1 MISARSVLAAGVAST
16 ALMAAASAVAQD
28 DEAAR
33 ISRLE
38 AAVAALQAQVKA
50 QSGVAAENAALKDQV
65 GQLQAKVT
73 ALEAAPPAS
82 RRAQG
87 EELSTIPTTPSAGN
101 APAVASTFA
110 NGEPGIAT
118 ADGRFSANLYALF
131 QLDSAIY
138 DQAPPGP
145 ISSDLRRTG
154 PALGYTPSNI
164 DYTHARDFKDGVEFR
179 RARVGIAGDAFGD
192 FDYRVTLDFGGSGVE
207 NAGYLY
213 EAWAQY
219 SGLRPFYVRFGAFA
233 PQQGLADQD
242 SNASQPLLDRPI
254 SADIA
259 RNFAAGETRIGVQAF
274 AAEPRWLA
282 SFAITSR
289 TVGTISSNGTG
300 VAQTYG
306 DPLNFVTREVWRPY
320 EDKDKLIHLGFH
332 AQMIAKPA
340 NTGGPGATG
349 VNPLSDTVVAF
360 ADTPELRVDATKVI
374 NTGNIDARHAYNEG
388 SEFAAQWHGFLV
400 QSEYDV
406 FQVDRTDPGT
416 TNPNFRGWYV
426 EASWIPSGEARHY
439 NTSTAAFDA
448 PPVPH
453 PVGHGG
459 MGVVELTF
467 RYSTMDLNYDAGAP
481 GTAPVASTI
490 RGGDITLW
498 TGGINWYLNPYVR
511 VALEGQHV
519 DLDRLSPSA
528 TVYLTPIGAQIGQ
541 HWNTVALRTQF
552 GF

>member
-1 MISARSVLAAGVAST
+1 LAAGVAFT
-16 ALMAAASAVAQD
+16 ALAAAASAVAQD

-50 QSGVAAENAALKDQV
+50 QSGLAAENTALKDQV
-65 GQLQAKVT
+65 GRLQAQVT
-73 ALEAAPPAS
+73 ELQAAPPPPPRVAQ
-82 RRAQG
+82 RAGG
-87 EELSTIPTTPSAGN
+87 EQLRTVPTTASAGN
-101 APAVASTFA
+101 APAVTSTFA

-131 QLDSAIY
+131 QLDSAVY

-145 ISSDLRRTG
+145 ITSDFRRTG
-154 PALGYTPSNI
+154 PALGATPSNI

-179 RARVGIAGDAFGD
+179 RARFGISGNAFGD
-192 FDYRVTLDFGGSGVE
+192 FDYRVIFDFGGPGVE
-207 NAGYLY
+207 NAGQLY
-213 EAWAQY
+213 EGWVQY
-219 SGLRPFYVRFGAFA
+219 SGLRPVYFRVGAFA

-242 SNASQPLLDRPI
+242 SNAAQPLLDRPI

-259 RNFAAGETRIGVQAF
+259 RNFAAGDTRVGAQVF
-274 AAEPRWLA
+274 AAESRWLA
-282 SFAITSR
+282 SFAITTR
-289 TVGTISSNGTG
+289 TVGVINTAGNATP
-300 VAQTYG
+300 QTFG
-306 DPLNFVTREVWRPY
+306 DPLNFVTRGVWRPY
-320 EDKDKLIHLGFH
+320 QEKDKLIHLGFH
-332 AQMIAKPA
+332 AQMIDKPA
-340 NTGGPGATG
+340 NTGGPSATG

-360 ADTPELRVDATKVI
+360 ADTPELRVDATRVV

-400 QSEYDV
+400 QSEYDA

-416 TNPNFRGWYV
+416 TNPNFHGWYV
-426 EASWIPSGEARHY
+426 EASWIPSGVARHY
-439 NTSTAAFDA
+439 NISTAAFDA
-448 PPVPH
+448 PPVLH

-467 RYSTMDLNYDAGAP
+467 RYSTVDLNYEAGAP
-481 GTAPVASTI
+481 GTAPVASAI

-511 VALEGQHV
+511 LALEGQHV
-519 DLDRLSPSA
+519 ELDRLSPNA